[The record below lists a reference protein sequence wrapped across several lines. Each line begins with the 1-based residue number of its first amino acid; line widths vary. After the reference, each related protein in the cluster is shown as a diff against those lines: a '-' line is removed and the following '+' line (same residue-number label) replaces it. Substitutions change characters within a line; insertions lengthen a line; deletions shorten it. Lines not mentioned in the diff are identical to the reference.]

1 MKTPILLAIAPIT
14 QAQQTG
20 MLLVDKQAQKVYFTA
35 QELPK
40 PKAQKWLL
48 WLLIMGSIL
57 VTPYWL
63 FDKMFN
69 LPHFP
74 IHQPLLWWLVLAVTL
89 GLPII
94 AWYVG
99 RQKVHYDWQ
108 FVQPLTVDQSTLD
121 QALKYWWFE
130 RLWVAFVLLLLPP
143 TSLLFLVLYVI
154 KSDPLDA
161 LLITVHA
168 TLFMR
173 RLIPHAFSRIMVS
186 KQNIEEWQDES
197 CFTTGKVSTSN
208 N

>member
-1 MKTPILLAIAPIT
+1 MKTPILMAIAPIQ
-14 QAQQTG
+14 QANQNG
-20 MLLVDKQAQKVYFTA
+20 VLLVDKQAKQAYFTA
-35 QELPK
+35 QQLPTA
-40 PKAQKWLL
+40 KAQKWLL
-48 WLLIMGSIL
+48 WLLIFSSIL

-63 FDKMFN
+63 FDRMLH

-74 IHQPLLWWLVLAVTL
+74 IHQPIIWWLVLALTL
-89 GLPII
+89 GLPIV

-99 RQKVHYDWQ
+99 RQRAHYDFQ
-108 FVQPLTVDQSTLD
+108 RVTPLAVDQATLD

-143 TSLLFLVLYVI
+143 TSVLFLVLYVI

-186 KQNIEEWQDES
+186 KQAIQEWQNES
-197 CFTTGKVSTSN
+197 RITTGNVSTSVN
-208 N
+208 